1 MRAVTAYP
9 RVVIC
14 YQVWPSASNPHP
26 STAQTQRRTRTVSDL
41 LRKPNLQSDTIP
53 TIPSASQYILRGRR
67 IYSSVQGLSAIPQWR
82 LTRLSLSAPI
92 RIPVYFRRSQ
102 YSGDPVLSETSQPQI
117 TRVRSFPLYLA
128 LIISAR
134 SALLGDPVLLETEV
148 SLSSY

>member
-1 MRAVTAYP
+1 MRTVTAYP
-9 RVVIC
+9 RVDSC

-41 LRKPNLQSDTIP
+41 LRKPNSQSDTIP
-53 TIPSASQYILRGRR
+53 TILSASQYILRGRR

-102 YSGDPVLSETSQPQI
+102 YSGDPVLFE
-117 TRVRSFPLYLA
+117 A
-128 LIISAR
+128 
-134 SALLGDPVLLETEV
+134 EV
-148 SLSSY
+148 SLRLLGFDPFPSTKLAVRSTPEIPFYSRPKSASNY